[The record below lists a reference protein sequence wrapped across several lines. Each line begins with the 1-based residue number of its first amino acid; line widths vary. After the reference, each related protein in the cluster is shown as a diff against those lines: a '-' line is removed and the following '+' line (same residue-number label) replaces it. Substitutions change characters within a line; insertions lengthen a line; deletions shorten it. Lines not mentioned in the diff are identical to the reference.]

1 MLTLAETKLHLRV
14 DHSEE
19 DALIE
24 ALMTTATAAC
34 ADYLNMDAADLVVA
48 VPAPVKSAA
57 LLMVAGLYE
66 NREDVSDRQL
76 YRNDTYYRLLN
87 PYRQYRACTPV
98 PWINASLSSA
108 ARVPPT
114 IGASRCQIR
123 GYPSSKPGHMCSH

>member
-1 MLTLAETKLHLRV
+1 MLTLTETKLHLRV

-87 PYRQYRACTPV
+87 PYRV
-98 PWINASLSSA
+98 HS
-108 ARVPPT
+108 
-114 IGASRCQIR
+114 
-123 GYPSSKPGHMCSH
+123 

>member
-1 MLTLAETKLHLRV
+1 MLHLPETTLHLRV

-34 ADYLNMDAADLVVA
+34 ADYLNMLPADLVVA

-87 PYRQYRACTPV
+87 PYRQY
-98 PWINASLSSA
+98 SA
-108 ARVPPT
+108 
-114 IGASRCQIR
+114 
-123 GYPSSKPGHMCSH
+123 

>member
-1 MLTLAETKLHLRV
+1 MLTLQETKLHLRV
-14 DHSEE
+14 DHNDE

-87 PYRQYRACTPV
+87 PYRVHA
-98 PWINASLSSA
+98 
-108 ARVPPT
+108 
-114 IGASRCQIR
+114 
-123 GYPSSKPGHMCSH
+123 

>member
-1 MLTLAETKLHLRV
+1 MLTLTETKLHLRV

-57 LLMVAGLYE
+57 LLLVAGLYE

-87 PYRQYRACTPV
+87 PYRQY
-98 PWINASLSSA
+98 SA
-108 ARVPPT
+108 
-114 IGASRCQIR
+114 
-123 GYPSSKPGHMCSH
+123 

>member
-1 MLTLAETKLHLRV
+1 MLTLTETKLHLRV

-34 ADYLNMDAADLVVA
+34 ADFLNMDAADLVVA

-87 PYRQYRACTPV
+87 PYRQY
-98 PWINASLSSA
+98 SA
-108 ARVPPT
+108 
-114 IGASRCQIR
+114 
-123 GYPSSKPGHMCSH
+123 

>member
-1 MLTLAETKLHLRV
+1 MLTLTETKLHLRV

-87 PYRQYRACTPV
+87 PYRQY
-98 PWINASLSSA
+98 SA
-108 ARVPPT
+108 
-114 IGASRCQIR
+114 
-123 GYPSSKPGHMCSH
+123 

>member
-1 MLTLAETKLHLRV
+1 MLTLTETKLHLRV
-14 DHSEE
+14 DHNDE

-34 ADYLNMDAADLVVA
+34 ADYLNMDAADRVVA

-76 YRNDTYYRLLN
+76 YRNDT
-87 PYRQYRACTPV
+87 
-98 PWINASLSSA
+98 
-108 ARVPPT
+108 
-114 IGASRCQIR
+114 
-123 GYPSSKPGHMCSH
+123 

>member
-1 MLTLAETKLHLRV
+1 MLTLTDTKLHLRV

-34 ADYLNMDAADLVVA
+34 ADYLNMDAADLGVA

-66 NREDVSDRQL
+66 NRDDVSDRQL

-87 PYRQYRACTPV
+87 PYRQY
-98 PWINASLSSA
+98 SA
-108 ARVPPT
+108 
-114 IGASRCQIR
+114 
-123 GYPSSKPGHMCSH
+123 

>member
-1 MLTLAETKLHLRV
+1 MLTLEATKLHLRV
-14 DHSEE
+14 DHSDE
-19 DALIE
+19 DALIQS
-24 ALMTTATAAC
+24 LMDTATAAC

-87 PYRQYRACTPV
+87 PYRVHA
-98 PWINASLSSA
+98 
-108 ARVPPT
+108 
-114 IGASRCQIR
+114 
-123 GYPSSKPGHMCSH
+123 

>member
-1 MLTLAETKLHLRV
+1 MLTLPETKLHLRV
-14 DHSEE
+14 DHNDE

-34 ADYLNMDAADLVVA
+34 ADYLNMAAADLVVA

-87 PYRQYRACTPV
+87 PYRQY
-98 PWINASLSSA
+98 SA
-108 ARVPPT
+108 
-114 IGASRCQIR
+114 
-123 GYPSSKPGHMCSH
+123 

>member
-1 MLTLAETKLHLRV
+1 MLTLPETKLHLRV

-19 DALIE
+19 DALIQS
-24 ALMTTATAAC
+24 LMTTATAAC

-87 PYRQYRACTPV
+87 PYRQY
-98 PWINASLSSA
+98 SA
-108 ARVPPT
+108 
-114 IGASRCQIR
+114 
-123 GYPSSKPGHMCSH
+123 

>member
-1 MLTLAETKLHLRV
+1 MLTLEEVKRHCRI
-14 DHSEE
+14 DHNDE

-34 ADYLNMDAADLVVA
+34 ADYLNMEAADLVVA

-87 PYRQYRACTPV
+87 PYRQY
-98 PWINASLSSA
+98 SA
-108 ARVPPT
+108 
-114 IGASRCQIR
+114 
-123 GYPSSKPGHMCSH
+123 